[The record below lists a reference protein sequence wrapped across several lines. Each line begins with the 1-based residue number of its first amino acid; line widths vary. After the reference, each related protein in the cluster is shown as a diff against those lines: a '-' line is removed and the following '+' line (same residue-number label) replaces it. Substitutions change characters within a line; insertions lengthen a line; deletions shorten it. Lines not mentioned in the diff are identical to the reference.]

1 VMLRILMMPNVHVWS
16 CGVGGVLG
24 GFSFRLRGAVE
35 TTTSDGTNNIL
46 SRGVVIRCWESM
58 NDARTK

>member
-1 VMLRILMMPNVHVWS
+1 MMPNVHVWS

-35 TTTSDGTNNIL
+35 TTTADYTNSSAWL
-46 SRGVVIRCWESM
+46 YYFEVL
-58 NDARTK
+58 